1 MLYPMIAYT
10 LHKIQEME
18 RDKLNEELAKEESKA
33 AN

>member
-18 RDKLNEELAKEESKA
+18 RQKLNEELAKEESKPG
-33 AN
+33 N